1 MSGVGELYQELIL
14 EHNRSPR
21 NYRRMDDATGHAEG
35 RNPLCGDQL
44 SVWVK
49 LEGGLVADASF
60 QGFGCAISK
69 SSASLMTAALKGRTR
84 AEALRMFEQFQGLV
98 TGALPPEAARDD
110 LGKLAVFSG
119 ISEFPV
125 RVKCATLAWHAMK
138 AAMAG
143 SAQSVSTE

>member
-1 MSGVGELYQELIL
+1 MSVSDLYQELIL

-21 NYRRMDDATGHAEG
+21 NYRRMDNATGYAEG

-44 SVWVK
+44 SVWLRLDGDV
-49 LEGGLVADASF
+49 VADASF
-60 QGFGCAISK
+60 QGSGCAISK

-84 AEALRMFEQFQGLV
+84 AEVQRMFEQFQGLV
-98 TGALPPEAARDD
+98 TGAVQPDAAPDA

-143 SAQSVSTE
+143 TDRSVSSE